1 MVVTGGVLWDGIRL
15 PISEIIDPPWKHG
28 DSISN
33 LFVEAM
39 RPAELIL
46 VDQEWPNRIICRQS
60 ADPICA
66 GAAMSNSIVRRTV
79 WITAGVWAVLILA
92 VIIQSMLGRHGS
104 RRQAGSQ
111 PADNHDDAAVHG
123 GDVRSRHRRGNGH
136 WVVAEPPAGCQ
147 RERVKW

>member
-1 MVVTGGVLWDGIRL
+1 MVVTGGGVLGDGIRL
-15 PISEIIDPPWKHG
+15 SISEIIDPPWKQG

-33 LFVEAM
+33 LFIEAM

-79 WITAGVWAVLILA
+79 WNTAGVWAVLILA
-92 VIIQSMLGRHGS
+92 VIIQSMLGVTVAGARPEASRLIITMTLPITVGISGVAIGAAIAIGWWRS
-104 RRQAGSQ
+104 RRR
-111 PADNHDDAAVHG
+111 AA
-123 GDVRSRHRRGNGH
+123 SGN
-136 WVVAEPPAGCQ
+136 E
-147 RERVKW
+147 

>member
-1 MVVTGGVLWDGIRL
+1 MVVTGGGVLWDGIRL
-15 PISEIIDPPWKHG
+15 SISEIIDPPWKHG

-33 LFVEAM
+33 LFIAAM

-92 VIIQSMLGRHGS
+92 VIIQSMLGVTVAGARPEAS
-104 RRQAGSQ
+104 RLIITMTLPITAGMSVV
-111 PADNHDDAAVHG
+111 AIGAAIAIG
-123 GDVRSRHRRGNGH
+123 WWRSRQRAASGN
-136 WVVAEPPAGCQ
+136 E
-147 RERVKW
+147 

>member
-15 PISEIIDPPWKHG
+15 SISEIIDPPWKHG

-33 LFVEAM
+33 LFIEAM

-92 VIIQSMLGRHGS
+92 VIIQSMLGVTVAGARPEGS
-104 RRQAGSQ
+104 RLIITMTLPFTAGISVV
-111 PADNHDDAAVHG
+111 AIG
-123 GDVRSRHRRGNGH
+123 WWRSRQRAASGN
-136 WVVAEPPAGCQ
+136 E
-147 RERVKW
+147 